1 MQNLDINMAG
11 LTVGMSYDVQ
21 TSSGRL
27 FRRVVFIA
35 ESAWNNRPVLCFAT
49 AWGDKNVQI
58 NPSYIES
65 IMESVINVKRPL
77 NEERDYKN
85 ELTADTFD
93 DIAAQNGDK
102 YAGA

>member
-65 IMESVINVKRPL
+65 IMESVI
-77 NEERDYKN
+77 EERDYKN